1 MKKGIAL
8 IFASASATAM
18 AVPAFAQDNSA
29 FVGPRIEGIAGY
41 DISRAG
47 SDIDNELND
56 EDDESIDG
64 LLYGVGLGYDFG
76 IGERAILGVEAEL
89 SSSTAETEIVDGDLE
104 DIGFGARLDT
114 GRDIYVGAR
123 AGVVASPNLLLYAKG
138 GYTNARYNMLADD
151 GTTELETDVDLD
163 GWRVGAGAEYALNK
177 NSFVKLEYRYSNYT
191 EGEFDFNDDDFFDP
205 DTGESDRFDA
215 DLDRHQ
221 VAVGFGL
228 RF

>member
-8 IFASASATAM
+8 ILASASATAV
-18 AVPAFAQDNSA
+18 AVPAAAQDNEA
-29 FVGPRIEGIAGY
+29 FTGPRIEGIAGY
-41 DISRAG
+41 DISKAG
-47 SDIDNELND
+47 SDIDNDLND

-64 LLYGVGLGYDFG
+64 FMYGVGVGYDFG
-76 IGERAILGVEAEL
+76 IGDRAILGLEAEVTD
-89 SSSTAETEIVDGDLE
+89 STAETEVVDGDLE
-104 DIGFGARLDT
+104 DLGFGAQLNT
-114 GRDIYVGAR
+114 GRDLYVGAR
-123 AGVVASPNLLLYAKG
+123 AGYVVSPNMLLYAKG
-138 GYTNARYNMLADD
+138 GYTNARFNMLAND
-151 GTTELETDVDLD
+151 GATELETDVDLD
-163 GWRVGAGAEYALNK
+163 GWRVGAGAEYALSE

>member
-8 IFASASATAM
+8 ILASASATTLAT
-18 AVPAFAQDNSA
+18 PALAQDNEA
-29 FVGPRIEGIAGY
+29 FTGPRIEGIAGY
-41 DISRAG
+41 DISKAG
-47 SDIDNELND
+47 SDVDNDLND

-64 LLYGVGLGYDFG
+64 LLYGVGVGYD
-76 IGERAILGVEAEL
+76 IGVGDRAILGIEAEL
-89 SSSTAETEIVDGDLE
+89 SSSTAETDVVDGDLE
-104 DIGFGARLDT
+104 DLGFGAELETD
-114 GRDIYVGAR
+114 RDLYLGAR
-123 AGVVASPNLLLYAKG
+123 AGYVVSPNMLLYAKG
-138 GYTNARYNMLADD
+138 GYTNARYNMLAND

-163 GWRVGAGAEYALNK
+163 GWRVGAGAEYALSD

-221 VAVGFGL
+221 IAVGFGM

>member
-8 IFASASATAM
+8 ILTSASAIAL
-18 AVPAFAQDNSA
+18 AVPAVAQDNSP
-29 FVGPRIEGIAGY
+29 FTGPRIEGIAGY
-41 DISRAG
+41 DITAAG
-47 SDIDNELND
+47 SDVDNDLND
-56 EDDESIDG
+56 EDDQSIDG
-64 LLYGVGLGYDFG
+64 FMYGIGVGYDVAVGGVVLG
-76 IGERAILGVEAEL
+76 AEAEL
-89 SSSTAETEIVDGDLE
+89 TDSTAQTEIVDGDLE
-104 DIGFGARLDT
+104 DLGIGARLET

-123 AGVVASPNLLLYAKG
+123 AGVLVGPRALLYVKG
-138 GYTNARYNMLADD
+138 GYTNASFNLLAND

-163 GWRVGAGAEYALNK
+163 GWRAGAGAEYALSDNT
-177 NSFVKLEYRYSNYT
+177 FVKLEYRYSNYS
-191 EGEFDFNDDDFFDP
+191 EGEFDFQDDDFFDD